1 MGASD
6 VVEVVRGVGVE
17 VCLSGGWAVDALL
30 GEQTR
35 KHDDLD
41 LWLPAV
47 DLHRAFQGLTR
58 LGIDRIFPWPGDRP
72 WNFVLH
78 DGARRRLDLH
88 LYETRADGRIHYGSA
103 VQGESFPAAALDG
116 RGTVGG
122 VPVRCEAVEWSLKW
136 HSGYPP
142 RDKDRHDMRLLRER
156 FG

>member
-1 MGASD
+1 MRVLD
-6 VVEVVRGVGVE
+6 VVEVVQGPGAD

-41 LWLPAV
+41 IWLPA
-47 DLHRAFQGLTR
+47 DQLHEAFEGLTR
-58 LGIDRIFPWPGDRP
+58 LGIDRIHPWPGDRP

-88 LYETRADGRIHYGSA
+88 LYEVRPDGRLHYGSA
-103 VQGESFPAAALDG
+103 LHGESFPAAALAG
-116 RGTVGG
+116 QGSVGG
-122 VPVRCEAVEWSLKW
+122 IPVRCEAVEWSLRW
-136 HSGYPP
+136 HTGYPP
-142 RDKDRHDMRLLRER
+142 RDKDHHDIRLLRER